1 MTLEFLSPDPAGPN
15 PPRSP
20 LLDVALAAGAVTEV
34 RDGWEGVAFFG
45 DAAAEAAAC
54 ADSVGFADLSG
65 MAKLELQVP
74 AQSAPADEFNARTAQ
89 RIAGG
94 WRCPLRPTRELVL
107 CEPARAELA
116 RADLAA
122 AGRLCD
128 LTSSLAALAIAG
140 PLARETIARFCALDL
155 REATVP
161 VCGFRPGSVA
171 RTPGFV
177 LREGSDRFLVMFGA
191 ACAEYLWETVADA
204 AAALGGRPVGVAA
217 LPEIVAE
224 PSHA

>member
-89 RIAGG
+89 RID
-94 WRCPLRPTRELVL
+94 
-107 CEPARAELA
+107 ARS
-116 RADLAA
+116 RWQPSFAA
-122 AGRLCD
+122 ALADCELERTTHAGRSQAD
-128 LTSSLAALAIAG
+128 VGSLAADAWFETPIHRSTKSARQAG
-140 PLARETIARFCALDL
+140 WPA
-155 REATVP
+155 
-161 VCGFRPGSVA
+161 
-171 RTPGFV
+171 
-177 LREGSDRFLVMFGA
+177 
-191 ACAEYLWETVADA
+191 
-204 AAALGGRPVGVAA
+204 
-217 LPEIVAE
+217 
-224 PSHA
+224 